1 MVKRSCQKK
10 KIKRNRWMSK
20 AGGGSLER
28 KKKRKRGAGRGR
40 CKIVQ
45 RFKGSEWIGS
55 GDGEAEGESARRGE
69 EESVWRILMAWQE
82 VE

>member
-1 MVKRSCQKK
+1 MEGGDWVRLGEGPFKK
-10 KIKRNRWMSK
+10 KKEK
-20 AGGGSLER
+20 GG
-28 KKKRKRGAGRGR
+28 GR

-55 GDGEAEGESARRGE
+55 GDGEAEGEYARWGE
-69 EESVWRILMAWQE
+69 EESIWRILMAWQE

>member
-1 MVKRSCQKK
+1 
-10 KIKRNRWMSK
+10 MSK
-20 AGGGSLER
+20 AGGR
-28 KKKRKRGAGRGR
+28 VPWKKKNKKSEAGRGR

-55 GDGEAEGESARRGE
+55 GDREAEGESARRGE

>member
-1 MVKRSCQKK
+1 M
-10 KIKRNRWMSK
+10 
-20 AGGGSLER
+20 
-28 KKKRKRGAGRGR
+28 
-40 CKIVQ
+40 Q

-82 VE
+82 VEQV